1 MNDEKVYERTDSLV
15 PMVKGE
21 EVNGIR
27 EAREALTQ
35 DNFYAS
41 SSSLSLYYPTDKEE
55 KILSEKHTIDED
67 EFMKNT
73 YLTVDFRTKTI
84 SKDDD

>member
-1 MNDEKVYERTDSLV
+1 MNDEKVYERTDLLV

-27 EAREALTQ
+27 EPLTQ